1 MVASDVPEGVGETA
15 VGAAMM
21 RARESARTGG
31 LFVDPYAAAF
41 VAAAPPIF
49 EDGPDADDDPAIAAL
64 EAAFEE
70 VVAVRTRFFDDFVTS
85 AVAGGCR
92 QVVILGAGLDTRAF
106 RLDWPSDVRL
116 FELDRPDVLQFKD
129 RVLAEHAAEARC
141 ERVTVAVDLDQAGWP
156 TSATDLGLAA
166 ARPTAWVAE
175 GLIPY
180 LANDAAER
188 LLVAVGGLSSPGSHL
203 ALDHAGGA
211 DDAVLRQARSM
222 ESMGDIAS
230 MWRGGLSDGATRWLA
245 HHGWRTETVHGE
257 TLSTAYGRR
266 VSPTTPGLHGVFVTA
281 LRLS

>member
-1 MVASDVPEGVGETA
+1 VPNDVPEGVGETA

-21 RARESARTGG
+21 RARESARAGG
-31 LFVDPYAAAF
+31 LFVDRYAAAF

-49 EDGPDADDDPAIAAL
+49 EDGPDAGDDPAIAAL

-70 VVAVRTRFFDDFVTS
+70 VVVVRTRFFDDFVTR
-85 AVAGGCR
+85 AVASGCR
-92 QVVILGAGLDTRAF
+92 QVVIVGAGLDTRAF
-106 RLDWPSDVRL
+106 RLDWPTGVRF
-116 FELDRPDVLQFKD
+116 FELDRPDVLRFKD
-129 RVLAEHAAEARC
+129 RVLAENSAEPRC
-141 ERVTVAVDLDQAGWP
+141 ERITVAVDLQQSGWS
-156 TSATDLGLAA
+156 TSATDLGLEPG
-166 ARPTAWVAE
+166 RPTAWVAE

-222 ESMGDIAS
+222 ESLTDIAS
-230 MWRGGLSDGATRWLA
+230 MWQGGLSEGASRWLS

-257 TLSTAYGRR
+257 TLSTDYGRG
-266 VSPTTPGLHGVFVTA
+266 VGPTTNGLHGVFVTA
-281 LRLS
+281 VRLS